1 MNTIVMSVNI
11 KNIKETQNILLKNQN
26 LDFKRFLYNKIDF
39 SQQLIGIIGPRG
51 VGKTTLILQYLKEN
65 FYRKNA
71 DNAVYF
77 LADNVV
83 FKKGDLFE
91 LAQRLHIEEGVE
103 LICIDE
109 IHKFPNWNQEL
120 KNIYDSFPSLK
131 IIFSGSSSI
140 DLVKGRYDLSRRG
153 VVYNLPGFSFREFL
167 IFYKGLEFKKVK
179 FEDVLKKH
187 QTILKKI
194 SVEDKI
200 LRYFKEYLKTGYYP
214 FFTKTKNSFLYNDQ
228 IGNTIDKIVYE
239 DIASVY
245 KLKTANL
252 IIFKQILYFFAT
264 ITPGEIN
271 INKLASSL
279 GRNHAT
285 IAEYLN
291 ILQEAGLVRFL
302 TNDKAGHVLVRHAEK
317 IYLDNT
323 NLLYAISTIVGKDIK
338 IGMVRE
344 IFFLNQVQ
352 AIGKIPCYTK
362 KGDFSIDKNIF
373 EIGGK
378 NKTDEQIKNIKN
390 SFLVLDNILYGDS
403 KRIPLYLFGFLY

>member
-1 MNTIVMSVNI
+1 MPINI
-11 KNIKETQNILLKNQN
+11 ENIKEMQNILLENQN
-26 LDFKRFLYNKIDF
+26 IDFKRFLYNEIDF

-65 FYRKNA
+65 FYKKKPDDA
-71 DNAVYF
+71 IYF

-83 FKKGDLFE
+83 FEKGDLFE
-91 LAQRLHIEEGVE
+91 LSKKLHIEQGVE

-120 KNIYDSFPSLK
+120 KNIYDSFPNLR

-167 IFYKGLEFKKVK
+167 VFYKGFTFKKIK
-179 FEDVLKKH
+179 FNDIINKH
-187 QTILKKI
+187 QSILKKI
-194 SVEDKI
+194 SSEDKI
-200 LRYFKEYLKTGYYP
+200 LRYFKEYLKIGYYP
-214 FFTKTKNSFLYNDQ
+214 FFNRTKNVILYNDQ
-228 IGNTIDKIVYE
+228 ISNTIDKVIYE

-245 KLKTANL
+245 KLKTSNL
-252 IIFKQILYFFAT
+252 ITFKQILYFFAT

-279 GRNHAT
+279 SRNHAT
-285 IAEYLN
+285 ISEYLN

-302 TNDKAGHVLVRHAEK
+302 SNDKAGHMLVRHAEK

-323 NLLYAISTIVGKDIK
+323 NLLYAISTTVGKNIE

-344 IFFLNQVQ
+344 IFFLNQLE
-352 AIGKIPCYTK
+352 AIGKIACYTK
-362 KGDFSIDKNIF
+362 KGDFSIDKITF

-378 NKTDEQIKNIKN
+378 NKDDKQIKNIKN
-390 SFLVLDNILYGDS
+390 SFLVADNILYGDK